1 MKGPFILFIFSF
13 IHTPITMN
21 WAYCRGARRCS
32 SSPGCTQGPL
42 SLQAVP
48 TAYLSSRSPRPCLC
62 SVHQG
67 WPSGFS
73 TFCLSSPNN
82 IDLNNVSHPKL
93 RHATKNFHFY
103 FWLKQLGSLLGSL
116 LSLLGS
122 LVDCIPIPHNVED
135 VFYSGCLPLGLS
147 SIEVV
152 VH

>member
-13 IHTPITMN
+13 IHTHIQN
-21 WAYCRGARRCS
+21 YELGLLSRCKEVFFFTRLYTGTVVAA
-32 SSPGCTQGPL
+32 GCPDCL
-42 SLQAVP
+42 SVIP
-48 TAYLSSRSPRPCLC
+48 VSRPCLC

-103 FWLKQLGSLLGSL
+103 FWLQQLGALLGSL

-122 LVDCIPIPHNVED
+122 LVDRIPIPRNVED
-135 VFYSGCLPLGLS
+135 VFY
-147 SIEVV
+147 
-152 VH
+152 